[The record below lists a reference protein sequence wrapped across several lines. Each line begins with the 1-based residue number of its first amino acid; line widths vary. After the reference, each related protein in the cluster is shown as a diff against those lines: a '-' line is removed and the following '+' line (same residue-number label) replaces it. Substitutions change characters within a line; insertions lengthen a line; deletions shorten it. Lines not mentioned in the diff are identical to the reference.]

1 MIYFLSA
8 CKGFLINVFLHQM
21 LFTDK
26 NYLRNMKKY
35 TRRIILVISAFTT
48 SILLSSCSSS
58 IKSESNPT
66 KISAE
71 KKEVSFIPASDED
84 IFLYRQIGISYLC
97 MARQIEVEFPKAIS
111 LAAKN
116 YALLISSR
124 HGGLIKELGKEKIPD
139 KNIYNGAI
147 LQLLDG
153 AIKNCPDMVPEE
165 DKKKFIKTVEQLNQ
179 NK

>member
-1 MIYFLSA
+1 
-8 CKGFLINVFLHQM
+8 
-21 LFTDK
+21 
-26 NYLRNMKKY
+26 MKKSPRK
-35 TRRIILVISAFTT
+35 TILALSIFVA

-66 KISAE
+66 KNGSE
-71 KKEVSFIPASDED
+71 ENEVNFIPASEED

-124 HGGLIKELGKEKIPD
+124 HGGLIKELGKEKIPE
-139 KNIYNGAI
+139 KSIYNGAI

-165 DKKKFIKTVEQLNQ
+165 DKKKFLKTVEKLNQ
-179 NK
+179 K

>member
-1 MIYFLSA
+1 
-8 CKGFLINVFLHQM
+8 
-21 LFTDK
+21 
-26 NYLRNMKKY
+26 MKKSP
-35 TRRIILVISAFTT
+35 RKSILASSIFVA

-58 IKSESNPT
+58 IKSELNTTELRSD
-66 KISAE
+66 
-71 KKEVSFIPASDED
+71 KKEVDFTPANDED

-124 HGGLIKELGKEKIPD
+124 HGGYIKELGKEKIPD
-139 KNIYNGAI
+139 ENIYNGAI

-153 AIKNCPDMVPEE
+153 AIKNCPDLVPEE
-165 DKKKFIKTVEQLNQ
+165 DKKKFLKTVEQLNQ
-179 NK
+179 KK

>member
-1 MIYFLSA
+1 
-8 CKGFLINVFLHQM
+8 
-21 LFTDK
+21 
-26 NYLRNMKKY
+26 MKKSPIK
-35 TRRIILVISAFTT
+35 TILAISVFAA
-48 SILLSSCSSS
+48 SIFLSSCSSS

-66 KISAE
+66 KISAD
-71 KKEVSFIPASDED
+71 KNEVSFIPASDED

-124 HGGLIKELGKEKIPD
+124 HGGLIKELGKDKIPD

-153 AIKNCPDMVPEE
+153 AMKNCPNMVPEE
-165 DKKKFIKTVEQLNQ
+165 DKKKFLKTVEQLNQ

>member
-1 MIYFLSA
+1 
-8 CKGFLINVFLHQM
+8 
-21 LFTDK
+21 
-26 NYLRNMKKY
+26 MKKSPIK
-35 TRRIILVISAFTT
+35 TILAISAFAA
-48 SILLSSCSSS
+48 SIFLSSCSSS

-66 KISAE
+66 KISAD
-71 KKEVSFIPASDED
+71 KKEVSFIPATDED

-124 HGGLIKELGKEKIPD
+124 HGGLIKELGKEKIPE

-153 AIKNCPDMVPEE
+153 AMKNCPDMVPEE
-165 DKKKFIKTVEQLNQ
+165 DQKKFLKTVEQLNQ
-179 NK
+179 KK

>member
-1 MIYFLSA
+1 MSFFVA
-8 CKGFLINVFLHQM
+8 
-21 LFTDK
+21 
-26 NYLRNMKKY
+26 
-35 TRRIILVISAFTT
+35 

-66 KISAE
+66 KISSG
-71 KKEVSFIPASDED
+71 KKVIKVIPASDED

-124 HGGLIKELGKEKIPD
+124 HGGLIKELGKEKIPE

-147 LQLLDG
+147 LLLLDG
-153 AIKNCPDMVPEE
+153 AMKNCPDMVPEE
-165 DKKKFIKTVEQLNQ
+165 DKKKFLKTVEQLKQ

>member
-1 MIYFLSA
+1 MSIF
-8 CKGFLINVFLHQM
+8 V
-21 LFTDK
+21 
-26 NYLRNMKKY
+26 
-35 TRRIILVISAFTT
+35 T
-48 SILLSSCSSS
+48 SILLSSCTSS

-66 KISAE
+66 KISSE
-71 KKEVSFIPASDED
+71 TKEFNFIPATDED

-97 MARQIEVEFPKAIS
+97 MARQIDVEFSKAIS

-153 AIKNCPDMVPEE
+153 SIKNCPDMVPEV
-165 DKKKFIKTVEQLNQ
+165 DKKKFLKTVEQLNQ
-179 NK
+179 KK

>member
-1 MIYFLSA
+1 
-8 CKGFLINVFLHQM
+8 
-21 LFTDK
+21 
-26 NYLRNMKKY
+26 MKKSPIK
-35 TRRIILVISAFTT
+35 TIFTISVFAA
-48 SILLSSCSSS
+48 SIFLSSCSSS

-71 KKEVSFIPASDED
+71 KKDVSFIPASDED

-124 HGGLIKELGKEKIPD
+124 HGGLIEELGKEKIPD

-153 AIKNCPDMVPEE
+153 AMKNCPDMVPEE
-165 DKKKFIKTVEQLNQ
+165 DKKKFLKTVEQLNQ

>member
-1 MIYFLSA
+1 MFS
-8 CKGFLINVFLHQM
+8 M
-21 LFTDK
+21 DK
-26 NYLRNMKKY
+26 NHLRKMKKSP
-35 TRRIILVISAFTT
+35 IKKILAISIFAA
-48 SILLSSCSSS
+48 SIFLSSCSSS

-66 KISAE
+66 KISAD
-71 KKEVSFIPASDED
+71 KKEVSFIPATDED

-124 HGGLIKELGKEKIPD
+124 HGGLIKELGKDKIPD

-153 AIKNCPDMVPEE
+153 AMKNCPDMVP
-165 DKKKFIKTVEQLNQ
+165 DCLLYTSPSPRD
-179 NK
+179 

>member
-1 MIYFLSA
+1 
-8 CKGFLINVFLHQM
+8 
-21 LFTDK
+21 
-26 NYLRNMKKY
+26 MKKSPIK
-35 TRRIILVISAFTT
+35 TILAISVFAS
-48 SILLSSCSSS
+48 SILLSSCGSS

-124 HGGLIKELGKEKIPD
+124 HGGLIKELGKDKIPD

-153 AIKNCPDMVPEE
+153 AMKNCPDMVPEE
-165 DKKKFIKTVEQLNQ
+165 DKKKFLKTVEQLNQ

>member
-1 MIYFLSA
+1 
-8 CKGFLINVFLHQM
+8 
-21 LFTDK
+21 
-26 NYLRNMKKY
+26 MKKSPSK
-35 TRRIILVISAFTT
+35 IILAISTFVA

-58 IKSESNPT
+58 IKSESNPI
-66 KISAE
+66 KISSD
-71 KKEVSFIPASDED
+71 KKEVNFKPASDED

-124 HGGLIKELGKEKIPD
+124 HGGLIKELGKEKIPE

-165 DKKKFIKTVEQLNQ
+165 DKKKFLNTVKQLNQ
-179 NK
+179 KK

>member
-1 MIYFLSA
+1 
-8 CKGFLINVFLHQM
+8 
-21 LFTDK
+21 
-26 NYLRNMKKY
+26 MKKSPIK
-35 TRRIILVISAFTT
+35 TILAISVFAS

-66 KISAE
+66 KLSAE

-124 HGGLIKELGKEKIPD
+124 HGGLIKELGKDKIPD

-153 AIKNCPDMVPEE
+153 AMKNCPDMVPEE
-165 DKKKFIKTVEQLNQ
+165 DKKKFLKTVEQLNQ

>member
-1 MIYFLSA
+1 
-8 CKGFLINVFLHQM
+8 
-21 LFTDK
+21 
-26 NYLRNMKKY
+26 MKKSPIK
-35 TRRIILVISAFTT
+35 TILAISVFAS
-48 SILLSSCSSS
+48 SIFLSSCSSS

-66 KISAE
+66 KISAD
-71 KKEVSFIPASDED
+71 KKEVSFIPATDED

-124 HGGLIKELGKEKIPD
+124 HGGLIKELGNEKIPD

-153 AIKNCPDMVPEE
+153 AMKNCPDMVPEE
-165 DKKKFIKTVEQLNQ
+165 DKKKFLKTVEQLNQ
-179 NK
+179 KK

>member
-1 MIYFLSA
+1 
-8 CKGFLINVFLHQM
+8 
-21 LFTDK
+21 
-26 NYLRNMKKY
+26 MKKSPRK
-35 TRRIILVISAFTT
+35 TILAISIFFA
-48 SILLSSCSSS
+48 SILLSSCNSS
-58 IKSESNPT
+58 IKSESNST
-66 KISAE
+66 EIRSE
-71 KKEVSFIPASDED
+71 KKVNIIPASEED

-124 HGGLIKELGKEKIPD
+124 HGGLIKQLGKEKIPD

-147 LQLLDG
+147 LQIFDG
-153 AIKNCPDMVPEE
+153 ALKNCPEMVPEQ
-165 DKKKFIKTVEQLNQ
+165 DKKRFLKTVEQLNQ

>member
-1 MIYFLSA
+1 MRKSILAIS
-8 CKGFLINVFLHQM
+8 VF
-21 LFTDK
+21 
-26 NYLRNMKKY
+26 
-35 TRRIILVISAFTT
+35 VV
-48 SILLSSCSSS
+48 SILLSSCNSS

-66 KISAE
+66 KISTD
-71 KKEVSFIPASDED
+71 KKEFKFIPATDED
-84 IFLYRQIGISYLC
+84 IFLYRQIGINYLC
-97 MARQIEVEFPKAIS
+97 MARKIEVEFPKAIS

-116 YALLISSR
+116 YSLLISSR

-153 AIKNCPDMVPEE
+153 AMKNCPDMVPEE
-165 DKKKFIKTVEQLNQ
+165 DKKKFLKTVEQLNQ

>member
-1 MIYFLSA
+1 
-8 CKGFLINVFLHQM
+8 
-21 LFTDK
+21 
-26 NYLRNMKKY
+26 MKKSP
-35 TRRIILVISAFTT
+35 RKSILASSIFVA

-58 IKSESNPT
+58 IKSELNTTELRSD
-66 KISAE
+66 
-71 KKEVSFIPASDED
+71 KKEVNFIPANDED

-124 HGGLIKELGKEKIPD
+124 HGGYIKELGKEKIPD

-153 AIKNCPDMVPEE
+153 AIKNCPDLVPEK
-165 DKKKFIKTVEQLNQ
+165 DKKKFLKTVEQLNQ
-179 NK
+179 KK

>member
-1 MIYFLSA
+1 
-8 CKGFLINVFLHQM
+8 
-21 LFTDK
+21 
-26 NYLRNMKKY
+26 MKKSPIK
-35 TRRIILVISAFTT
+35 TILAISVFAA

-71 KKEVSFIPASDED
+71 KKEGSFIPASDED

-124 HGGLIKELGKEKIPD
+124 HGGLIKELGKEKIPE

-153 AIKNCPDMVPEE
+153 ALKNCPDMVPEK
-165 DKKKFIKTVEQLNQ
+165 DKKKFLKAIEKLNQ
-179 NK
+179 KK

>member
-1 MIYFLSA
+1 
-8 CKGFLINVFLHQM
+8 
-21 LFTDK
+21 
-26 NYLRNMKKY
+26 MKKSP
-35 TRRIILVISAFTT
+35 RKIILAMSVFVA

-58 IKSESNPT
+58 LKSESNPT
-66 KISAE
+66 KISSD
-71 KKEVSFIPASDED
+71 KKEINFIPASDED

-124 HGGLIKELGKEKIPD
+124 HGGIIKEIGKERLPE

-147 LQLLDG
+147 LQILDG

-165 DKKKFIKTVEQLNQ
+165 DKKKFLKTVEQLNQ
-179 NK
+179 KK

>member
-1 MIYFLSA
+1 MI
-8 CKGFLINVFLHQM
+8 KI
-21 LFTDK
+21 
-26 NYLRNMKKY
+26 KKSPSK
-35 TRRIILVISAFTT
+35 RILVISIFVA

-58 IKSESNPT
+58 IKSESNAT
-66 KISAE
+66 KISSD
-71 KKEVSFIPASDED
+71 KKEIKFLPATDED
-84 IFLYRQIGISYLC
+84 IFLYRQIGINYLC

-124 HGGLIKELGKEKIPD
+124 HGGLIKELGNEKLPD

-153 AIKNCPDMVPEE
+153 AIKNCPEMVPEE
-165 DKKKFIKTVEQLNQ
+165 DKEKFLKTVEQLNK
-179 NK
+179 NN

>member
-1 MIYFLSA
+1 
-8 CKGFLINVFLHQM
+8 
-21 LFTDK
+21 
-26 NYLRNMKKY
+26 MKKSP
-35 TRRIILVISAFTT
+35 RKIILAMSIFVA

-58 IKSESNPT
+58 IKSESNPIT
-66 KISAE
+66 ISSD
-71 KKEVSFIPASDED
+71 KKEVDFIPASDED

-124 HGGLIKELGKEKIPD
+124 HGGFIKELGKEKIPD

-165 DKKKFIKTVEQLNQ
+165 DKKKFLKTVEKLNQ
-179 NK
+179 KK

>member
-1 MIYFLSA
+1 
-8 CKGFLINVFLHQM
+8 
-21 LFTDK
+21 
-26 NYLRNMKKY
+26 MKKSPRK
-35 TRRIILVISAFTT
+35 TILAMSIFAA

-58 IKSESNPT
+58 IKSESKPT
-66 KISAE
+66 KISADKNE
-71 KKEVSFIPASDED
+71 GSFIPASDED

-97 MARQIEVEFPKAIS
+97 MARQIDIEFPKAIS

-124 HGGLIKELGKEKIPD
+124 HGGLIKEIGKEKIPD

-153 AIKNCPDMVPEE
+153 AIQNCPDMVPEE
-165 DKKKFIKTVEQLNQ
+165 DKKKFLKTVEQLNQ

>member
-1 MIYFLSA
+1 MKMQKYPARNILAIYIFVA
-8 CKGFLINVFLHQM
+8 
-21 LFTDK
+21 
-26 NYLRNMKKY
+26 
-35 TRRIILVISAFTT
+35 

-58 IKSESNPT
+58 IKSEASPS
-66 KISAE
+66 KISSD
-71 KKEVSFIPASDED
+71 KKEVNIIPASDED

-124 HGGLIKELGKEKIPD
+124 HGGLIKELGNKKIPE

-147 LQLLDG
+147 LQLIDG
-153 AIKNCPDMVPEE
+153 AMKNCPDMVPEE
-165 DKKKFIKTVEQLNQ
+165 DKKKFLKTVEELNQ